1 MKKYIKFI
9 VLFIVI
15 VLIGIFIFKKYY
27 SSFDVKPQLKYTELE
42 NYLLENSDF
51 LIYVTNDKNVKEVK
65 NYFENKNIEIL
76 YMYLDK
82 NDSKDFGNK
91 YGINNLPKIIYF
103 KDGSIKE
110 YIVYDKDIV
119 EEFLSRNGFLE

>member
-65 NYFENKNIEIL
+65 NYFENKNIEI
-76 YMYLDK
+76 
-82 NDSKDFGNK
+82 
-91 YGINNLPKIIYF
+91 
-103 KDGSIKE
+103 
-110 YIVYDKDIV
+110 
-119 EEFLSRNGFLE
+119 

>member
-1 MKKYIKFI
+1 
-9 VLFIVI
+9 
-15 VLIGIFIFKKYY
+15 
-27 SSFDVKPQLKYTELE
+27 
-42 NYLLENSDF
+42 
-51 LIYVTNDKNVKEVK
+51 
-65 NYFENKNIEIL
+65 
-76 YMYLDK
+76 MYLDK